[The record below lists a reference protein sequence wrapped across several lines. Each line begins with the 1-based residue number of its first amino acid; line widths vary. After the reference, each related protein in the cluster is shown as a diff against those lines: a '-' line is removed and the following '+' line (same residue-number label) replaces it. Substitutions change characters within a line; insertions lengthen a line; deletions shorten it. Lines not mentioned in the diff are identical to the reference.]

1 MTQTHA
7 DTGIYPYR
15 NVMQRTEN
23 KKKRNYNQRIMQ
35 VEQGTFRPLVFL
47 IYGSMGRECPA
58 SYSRLNE
65 LLAEKRVIHKS
76 VMMHW
81 I

>member
-1 MTQTHA
+1 MPILEFILIA
-7 DTGIYPYR
+7 MLCKERKI
-15 NVMQRTEN
+15 
-23 KKKRNYNQRIMQ
+23 KKRNYNQRIMQ
-35 VEQGTFRPLVFL
+35 VEQGTFSPLVFL
-47 IYGSMGRECPA
+47 IYGSMGRECQA